1 MALGDFGNLEE
12 LEFPEFSC
20 LCELCDCGR
29 HKHHQNCQKKH
40 PPQRDADHPPQ
51 RDADHPPQRDADHPP
66 QRDAD
71 CLLSHYQST
80 FTRPLNIVPRSSK
93 RPERTPPYHN
103 PPAMQCE
110 TTQRSEFKPKT
121 LKEQAKTCNREY
133 DGVTQEPR
141 YAKSLH
147 NSATALKRSSR
158 SACSSRSSSD
168 SSTNK
173 NQLPNTRVRRKEPPT
188 TAGSS
193 CCQCQNK
200 TQQNTTQ
207 AEIAENSCYR
217 VERGKAMPDTL
228 KFQGV
233 HDLNTTYQVI
243 FQPHPFEKQQTPAK
257 KRSKPKSV
265 PMETVSTY
273 RSDFPLYTPESM
285 RPRTAIPRWDNL
297 HINRSLPAE
306 FSTTQRDSYIGW
318 DTMEHPR
325 PNAATFR
332 EVLSEREGTI
342 ESDTVTKLTYTL
354 APFTKLQELSRPMT
368 MQSPCGGKFSDG
380 TVYKNSFKPWDTKS
394 RVRQGDRHDGAYVPP
409 PGKIANVTITKQD
422 FVPKNVCKPKDS
434 VGQPN
439 RSWSTIPREASS
451 TPHRPMCRLQAY
463 LLYQRL
469 KDMKICSRPASVAT
483 Q

>member
-121 LKEQAKTCNREY
+121 LKEQAKTCNRKEY

-188 TAGSS
+188 TA
-193 CCQCQNK
+193 
-200 TQQNTTQ
+200 
-207 AEIAENSCYR
+207 
-217 VERGKAMPDTL
+217 
-228 KFQGV
+228 
-233 HDLNTTYQVI
+233 VI